1 MITEA
6 TIHWVTQELIG
17 FATQPDTGEQIYIPV
32 PICRAAGIT
41 PDSIGDDIEVKV
53 VRNAASNHEDKTP
66 WRAVRVSMIDRGAT
80 PAPAPEPEP
89 EPEPDV
95 TDLTEEEV
103 MAYFR
108 EHRGEILIAQDLVDD
123 LRPGV
128 QLRGVNVCQFSGRT
142 HYMLQALHTHGR
154 IGRVEFYRTHDQER
168 PSPRA
173 YCYDSSQF
181 FDGADHAV

>member
-6 TIHWVTQELIG
+6 TIHWVTQDLNG
-17 FATQPDTGEQIYIPV
+17 FATRSDTGEQIYIPV
-32 PICRAAGIT
+32 PICMAAGIT

-53 VRNAASNHEDKTP
+53 VRNAASHHEDKTP
-66 WRAVRVSMIDRGAT
+66 WRAVRVSMIDRGET
-80 PAPAPEPEP
+80 PAPEPEP
-89 EPEPDV
+89 RSGRSL
-95 TDLTEEEV
+95 TYLTEEEV

-128 QLRGVNVCQFSGRT
+128 QLRSMNVCQFSART
-142 HYMLQALHTHGR
+142 HYMLYALHTQGR
-154 IGRVEFYRTHDQER
+154 IGRVEFYRTRDQER

-173 YCYDSSQF
+173 YCYDISQF
-181 FDGADHAV
+181 FNGADHAV